1 MGEGS
6 TGRRRRGDRN
16 RQGPSI
22 HHFRVTPRGGFPAR
36 AGRGS
41 GFGCGTRG
49 FGWGSRWCGSER
61 TRAYLS
67 VVLRGAEEVCAD
79 GVDLAVVLRDANL
92 ADVARAHRG
101 EPAVR
106 AHRGR
111 PLGDAHRV
119 TGDRAGGL
127 TEHRAREERT
137 RGGAASVARGGVE
150 PRPRDI
156 SKRGRHV
163 THKQQLARSAHQIT
177 KNATPQQ
184 PTLLLRSQR
193 ASNVSTVSHHT
204 VAPSTRV
211 HNLLPLVYN
220 SLPLVYNLLPVAP
233 PMALCLAAR
242 SSSVGSVA
250 TTFPGFMMHLG
261 SSARLI
267 LLCAST

>member
-1 MGEGS
+1 VGEGS
-6 TGRRRRGDRN
+6 AGRRRRRGDETVR
-16 RQGPSI
+16 GSI
-22 HHFRVTPRGGFPAR
+22 RHFRVTHRGGFPAR

-41 GFGCGTRG
+41 GFGSGSRG

-67 VVLRGAEEVCAD
+67 VVLRGAEEVGAD

-127 TEHRAREERT
+127 TEHGAREERT

-156 SKRGRHV
+156 SKRGRACECV
-163 THKQQLARSAHQIT
+163 TSNNWRAARIKRIT
-177 KNATPQQ
+177 RNHSSQHSSSD
-184 PTLLLRSQR
+184 PTRPR
-193 ASNVSTVSHHT
+193 AS
-204 VAPSTRV
+204 APTARRTSPPSRITR
-211 HNLLPLVYN
+211 
-220 SLPLVYNLLPVAP
+220 
-233 PMALCLAAR
+233 
-242 SSSVGSVA
+242 
-250 TTFPGFMMHLG
+250 
-261 SSARLI
+261 ARLRPESTTCSPSRPPWP
-267 LLCAST
+267 CASRRVPLLWVPSRPPSPGS

>member
-1 MGEGS
+1 MSEGS
-6 TGRRRRGDRN
+6 AGVSSRRTETVRA
-16 RQGPSI
+16 I
-22 HHFRVTPRGGFPAR
+22 HHHLGLPPGGSPRARDGGRVRC
-36 AGRGS
+36 GS
-41 GFGCGTRG
+41 RG

-67 VVLRGAEEVCAD
+67 VVLRCRGSRCRR
-79 GVDLAVVLRDANL
+79 GRSAVVLRDANL

-106 AHRGR
+106 ARRGR

-127 TEHRAREERT
+127 TEHRARENERGRRRVRRARRCGAPST
-137 RGGAASVARGGVE
+137 RYF
-150 PRPRDI
+150 
-156 SKRGRHV
+156 KRGRHV
-163 THKQQLARSAHQIT
+163 SQ
-177 KNATPQQ
+177 ATIGAQRASNDEERDTAAANTPPQ
-184 PTLLLRSQR
+184 SNH

-204 VAPSTRV
+204 GAPSTRV
-211 HNLLPLVYN
+211 
-220 SLPLVYNLLPVAP
+220 YNLSPPQLPP
-233 PMALCLAAR
+233 LTTYPRRTPHGPGLAAR

-250 TTFPGFMMHLG
+250 TTFPVHDASR